1 MLRALEQIRRMR
13 GGAQSHLMRC
23 DDGHYYVVKF
33 QNNPQHRR
41 ILVNELLG
49 TKLAA
54 RLGLPTTPVE
64 IVYVSEDL
72 IRLTP
77 DLCVE
82 MPRTRIPCQAGMQF
96 GSRYPGD
103 PRRLTLHDFL
113 PDKQLM
119 QVENLND
126 FAGML
131 AFDKWTCNTNG
142 RQALFRR
149 ERTESGDTDAYKTF
163 MIDQGFCFNAG
174 QWDFPDGAY
183 RGLYARNFVYA
194 GVTGYESFAPWLER
208 LRTGI
213 TEETLHSI
221 LQEIP
226 PEWYDDDLDSLLVLA
241 ERLYRRRERVPE
253 LLLAAKNTT
262 RRPFPNWI

>member
-1 MLRALEQIRRMR
+1 MLRALEQTRRMR

-23 DDGHYYVVKF
+23 DDSHYYVVKF

-119 QVENLND
+119 QVENLSD

-131 AFDKWTCNTNG
+131 AYDKWTCNTNG
-142 RQALFRR
+142 RQAIFFLEPGHSRYQ
-149 ERTESGDTDAYKTF
+149 AM

-174 QWDFPDGAY
+174 EWNFPDAPL
-183 RGLYARNFVYA
+183 RGIYMRHRVYEA
-194 GVTGYESFAPWLER
+194 ITGMTSFEPWL
-208 LRTGI
+208 LRVEGRMSKAVLGEI
-213 TEETLHSI
+213 AE
-221 LQEIP
+221 QIP
-226 PEWYDDDLDSLLVLA
+226 PEWYNDEYEKL
-241 ERLYRRRERVPE
+241 EE
-253 LLLAAKNTT
+253 L
-262 RRPFPNWI
+262 